1 MRQIKFRGKRIS
13 DGVWLY
19 GDLMHLEKD
28 FKPLIKI
35 IDWSTKDQEV
45 DPDTVSQFTG
55 LTDKNGKEIYEGD
68 ILLKGFRHYSI
79 EYNKGS
85 FWLINNN
92 GLRVCRISDHENDSD
107 IIGNIHDNLNK
118 KTSKYE
124 NGFELIS
131 KERKEQIEKHG
142 WSLDHDT
149 SYADGQLVDAALFCY
164 EQSRIKLGI
173 VYSENRQW
181 PDGWIKYFEEKIR
194 NKSAI
199 DQLTVCG
206 AFFLAEYDRT
216 YNKDFKD
223 KAYEIATEIDDL
235 VHNNPELLNEKQ

>member
-1 MRQIKFRGKRIS
+1 MRKIKFKGKRKDNGEWVIGYYYEFDEKHFILDYTLNTYHIS
-13 DGVWLY
+13 SVTQIR
-19 GDLMHLEKD
+19 
-28 FKPLIKI
+28 F
-35 IDWSTKDQEV
+35 EV

-124 NGFELIS
+124 N
-131 KERKEQIEKHG
+131 
-142 WSLDHDT
+142 
-149 SYADGQLVDAALFCY
+149 
-164 EQSRIKLGI
+164 RI
-173 VYSENRQW
+173 
-181 PDGWIKYFEEKIR
+181 
-194 NKSAI
+194 
-199 DQLTVCG
+199 
-206 AFFLAEYDRT
+206 
-216 YNKDFKD
+216 
-223 KAYEIATEIDDL
+223 
-235 VHNNPELLNEKQ
+235 